1 MLLNLITVLLVTTL
15 YVALATSLSAVGVI
29 SFLVIAPALLLLNHF
44 ILKGIYND
52 KVEVCQSTD
61 SRI

>member
-15 YVALATSLSAVGVI
+15 YVTLATSLNAVGVI
-29 SFLVIAPALLLLNHF
+29 IFLLVAPTLLLLNHF

-52 KVEVCQSTD
+52 KVEVHKSTN

>member
-15 YVALATSLSAVGVI
+15 YVTLATSLNAVGVI
-29 SFLVIAPALLLLNHF
+29 IFLLLAPTLLLLNHF

-52 KVEVCQSTD
+52 KVEVHQSTN